1 MKTILLTLFSILGIL
16 FIEGCYYD
24 KAELLYPDSNLPCDT
39 ISATAKFSTD
49 VLPVMNASCNLSGC
63 HNSIDASSGVILDNY
78 AGVRTQALN
87 GRLMG
92 STSLTGTMPK
102 NAARLSSCTLAK
114 IQQWINSSTPNN

>member
-1 MKTILLTLFSILGIL
+1 MKTILLTLFSILVIL

-39 ISATAKFSTD
+39 TSATAKFSTD

-63 HNSIDASSGVILDNY
+63 HNSTDASSGVILDNY

-92 STSLTGTMPK
+92 STSSTGTMPK